1 MAGLVEK
8 FKEMWS
14 PSDEYEDYED
24 QEEFEQDNDSS
35 YEYKSKK
42 NNRVVSIRDSHKL
55 KVILVKPERFCED
68 VKNIADELL
77 RKNTIVLNL
86 EKVIKSESI
95 RMIDFLSGVAY
106 ANGGQ
111 IKNVSADTFVITPCN
126 VDLEG
131 NDFVGEL
138 EGQGIYF

>member
-14 PSDEYEDYED
+14 PSDEYEDYDEQENFE
-24 QEEFEQDNDSS
+24 QEEDSAR
-35 YEYKSKK
+35 EYKSKRDS
-42 NNRVVSIRDSHKL
+42 RVISIHDSHKL

-77 RKNTIVLNL
+77 KKNTIVLNL
-86 EKVIKSESI
+86 EKVIKSESR

-126 VDLEG
+126 VDLQG
-131 NDFVGEL
+131 DDFVGEL
-138 EGQGIYF
+138 GGEGIYF

>member
-1 MAGLVEK
+1 M
-8 FKEMWS
+8 
-14 PSDEYEDYED
+14 
-24 QEEFEQDNDSS
+24 
-35 YEYKSKK
+35 
-42 NNRVVSIRDSHKL
+42 VSIHDSHKL

-86 EKVIKSESI
+86 EKVIKSESR

-131 NDFVGEL
+131 DDFVGEL